1 VLVRVSTLIRRI
13 SVSSVLVRTLCVIPG
28 AANHGR
34 SLHRARLSR
43 HLPDLTLYE
52 SPLLASLGEL
62 AGMTL
67 PVFSRREAARRFLRA
82 SPLRFNL
89 LGSGW
94 RARKISELEA
104 GVLLARCPD
113 GIQGIALDPS
123 PETLF
128 GECATEPLAEVT

>member
-1 VLVRVSTLIRRI
+1 M
-13 SVSSVLVRTLCVIPG
+13 LCVTSGPG
-28 AANHGR
+28 VK
-34 SLHRARLSR
+34 
-43 HLPDLTLYE
+43 TL
-52 SPLLASLGEL
+52 L
-62 AGMTL
+62 
-67 PVFSRREAARRFLRA
+67 VFSRREAARRFLRA